1 MGNLIQTIKGLVYTQ
16 LRALGPE
23 YLSKF
28 QVLVFSV
35 CKNGTLS
42 KTAQL
47 LQADCS
53 AISMIYW
60 GPGHI
65 FDERNPD
72 V

>member
-1 MGNLIQTIKGLVYTQ
+1 MQ

-28 QVLVFSV
+28 QVLVRSV

-53 AISMIYW
+53 AISMIYL
-60 GPGHI
+60 GPRHI
-65 FDERNPD
+65 FDEERNPD
-72 V
+72 M